1 MNVTPQCDHVEEKE
15 ERQTLYEEESIHSH
29 IALYFMFL
37 RNCVFLFLWVVIQEN
52 ECLLI
57 FLIHNPRYRLHLII
71 TANRFLELSTY
82 KPLLHELGL
91 VF

>member
-37 RNCVFLFLWVVIQEN
+37 RNCLFILWVVIQEN

-82 KPLLHELGL
+82 IPLLHELGL